1 MVSLGAFLS
10 DKVLWYLLE
19 LLLVIKYYVSLGA
32 VVGDKVL
39 RYFLELLL
47 VIKYFG
53 TSWSCC
59 W

>member
-1 MVSLGAFLS
+1 MVSLGAVVG

-39 RYFLELLL
+39 WYLLELLL
-47 VIKYFG
+47 VIKYYGIF
-53 TSWSCC
+53 WSCC
-59 W
+59 